1 MQHVADQALCASS
14 KTSEISISQHMQVKR
29 WGLVLVHNVLGVQE
43 LLTFTEQSD
52 VPGALLRAT
61 GAEPGRG
68 PQRLPPWE
76 AWVRSQTGSGSQQ

>member
-1 MQHVADQALCASS
+1 
-14 KTSEISISQHMQVKR
+14 MQVKR
-29 WGLVLVHNVLGVQE
+29 WGLVLVHNVLGLQE

-61 GAEPGRG
+61 GAELGRG

-76 AWVRSQTGSGSQQ
+76 AWVRSQLWVSAVNHTLRGLSKHKLSLKAQRG